1 MGFNLGAALSGAA
14 EGASDTYFKLK
25 KQKRE
30 DEEMQQ
36 RKEVHEAFKREQAE
50 NAELKALAGETY
62 GRVDQPE
69 SFRTAGGA
77 MGPQL
82 ESAQTALPANA
93 AEAFPAQKMYS
104 RDQAMKD
111 FQSRAMGIN
120 PAKAMEYETK
130 GLQNQSA
137 RQNLKKG
144 EYELTSLERSA
155 RLDSAF
161 ESYMAETHK
170 KLTGMRQDIQG
181 TFDTDGMNGLV
192 KKYGSDFK
200 DATGNSVALVGNALV
215 IKDPKGK
222 VIGQP
227 VTRPEDAVNAL
238 SNVIGQKAMQSS
250 LDGMLQK
257 GLFRNSAEMLS
268 YFKDR
273 NTMETQTSNAQ
284 SQRMSAMASQTS
296 ANASA
301 QNAATQA
308 SVAPSI
314 ISQNTAQAAMYNAH
328 AGVYNQTLKVAET
341 NKEARDAM
349 QPFLDD
355 IAKLPDPNGKDR
367 AEFDRLSMKAMAAGA
382 TKSADIKGLFES
394 AKRADKSN
402 APEVDP
408 EAKKAAYKE
417 LSEVGTDPKAIKAVM
432 DKWEMVFGP
441 NETTKAVMA
450 AEARRKAS
458 QGNPVAPAP
467 AAAPAA
473 APTAIPTAAAPPA
486 APVAALPASAP
497 PVTKSTAYGKT
508 GYQIKGVVGVFSSP
522 QEAQAAWAQ
531 KYAPKAP
538 AMFD

>member
-50 NAELKALAGETY
+50 NEQLKALAGETY

-120 PAKAMEYETK
+120 PTKAMEYETK
-130 GLQNQSA
+130 GLQNQGA

-144 EYELTSLERSA
+144 EYELTALERSA

-161 ESYMAETHK
+161 ESHMADTHK
-170 KLTGMRQDIQG
+170 KLLGVRQDIQA

-192 KKYGSDFK
+192 KKYGSAFS
-200 DATGNSVALVGNALV
+200 DATKGNSVSLVGNALV
-215 IKDPKGK
+215 IKDSKGK

-227 VTRPEDAVNAL
+227 ITRPEDAVNGL
-238 SNVIGQKAMQSS
+238 SNVIGQKAAQSS
-250 LDGMLQK
+250 LDDLLKK
-257 GLFRNSAEMLS
+257 GLFRNSAELMS
-268 YFKDR
+268 YYKDR
-273 NTMETQTSNAQ
+273 NTMDTQTSNAE

-308 SVAPSI
+308 SIASSTI
-314 ISQNTAQAAMYNAH
+314 AQNNAQAAMYNAH

-341 NKEARDAM
+341 NKEAREAM

-355 IAKLPDPNGKDR
+355 IAKLTDPNGKDR

-417 LSEVGTDPKAIKAVM
+417 LSEVGTDPKAIAAVKA
-432 DKWEMVFGP
+432 KWSMVFGP
-441 NETTKAVMA
+441 TELDKAIA
-450 AEARRKAS
+450 AK
-458 QGNPVAPAP
+458 NKPPVAPAP
-467 AAAPAA
+467 AAASAETPTAV
-473 APTAIPTAAAPPA
+473 PTAIPTAATPPV

-508 GYQIKGVVGVFSSP
+508 GYQIKGVIGVFSSP

>member
-417 LSEVGTDPKAIKAVM
+417 LSEVGTDPKAIAAVKA
-432 DKWEMVFGP
+432 KWSMVFGP
-441 NETTKAVMA
+441 TELDKAIA
-450 AEARRKAS
+450 AK
-458 QGNPVAPAP
+458 NKPPVAPAP
-467 AAAPAA
+467 EAAPTA

-508 GYQIKGVVGVFSSP
+508 GYQIKGVIGVFSSP